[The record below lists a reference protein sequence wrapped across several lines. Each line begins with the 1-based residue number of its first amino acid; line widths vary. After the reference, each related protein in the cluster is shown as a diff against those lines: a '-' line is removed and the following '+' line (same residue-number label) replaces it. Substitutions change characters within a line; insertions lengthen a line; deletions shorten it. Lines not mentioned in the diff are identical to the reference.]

1 MYLSFVFQD
10 VFDQSV
16 LDVAWSKDGKVLL
29 SCSMDGSVAAC
40 VLTKKE
46 IGRPV
51 SDAELHTLM
60 VSKHGKNVGKATLTK
75 SMPKPKGQ
83 TQADKSALVIENPEM
98 LKASQTNGGGI
109 GAAAAVM
116 TNGNKHHGHGVNGGV
131 KKKVSMPKGPTDKQI
146 EARTPDGKRRITP
159 IFIPP
164 NSSEYEED
172 T

>member
-1 MYLSFVFQD
+1 MCLSFVFQD

-98 LKASQTNGGGI
+98 LKASQTNGAT
-109 GAAAAVM
+109 AAAM
-116 TNGNKHHGHGVNGGV
+116 TNGNKHHGHSVNGV